1 MPAVY
6 LTEEQRQEA
15 AYKKQYQKIS
25 DGLAAFMNREHLKQV
40 DICKGL
46 GLHHTSV
53 RKLLD
58 AEPVAL
64 DMVRLFKLI
73 RLAGYKIVP
82 VKKEEEE

>member
-6 LTEEQRQEA
+6 LTEEQRQQA
-15 AYKKQYQKIS
+15 AYQRQYQKIS
-25 DGLAAFMNREHLKQV
+25 DGLASFMNREHLKQI
-40 DICKGL
+40 DICKGM

-58 AEPVAL
+58 AEPVSL

-73 RLAGYKIVP
+73 HLAGYKIVP
-82 VKKEEEE
+82 NKKEEEK

>member
-6 LTEEQRQEA
+6 LTEEQRQQA
-15 AYKKQYQKIS
+15 AYQRQYQKIS
-25 DGLAAFMNREHLKQV
+25 DGLASFMNREHLKQV
-40 DICKGL
+40 DICKDL

-58 AEPVAL
+58 SEPVTL
-64 DMVRLFKLI
+64 DMIRLFKLL

-82 VKKEEEE
+82 IKKEEE